1 MFSQPIQTLLVQ
13 ARVEELHRVARTSNR
28 AGAIA
33 AYGSGANRRVA
44 PVSTLVKRALSRV
57 FDVGRAGSDEVAAI
71 PSVQLVGHPSTTSS
85 SHRS

>member
-33 AYGSGANRRVA
+33 AYGSGANRVA

-71 PSVQLVGHPSTTSS
+71 TGVQLVGHPSTTSS